1 MCGHGAW
8 YWERNPLRWAKPQHF
23 ECNHVFLEEQKSIC
37 PCTSTFIYKNTFTK
51 KYGKNRKSI
60 RISIGYLRK
69 HKNSSTAVKTFLAPY
84 APGRFDAKWFND
96 VNNILC
102 SFFQFNEFAVRSTPY
117 RKIHK
122 SMDTQF
128 ANVPYN
134 VHLLDDNECVPT
146 KDGQGPKKGFGQTPL
161 FRLCLIFIFVTMMRK
176 DEVFGENIMK

>member
-1 MCGHGAW
+1 MELDTGREILLGEQSLNISSATTCSW
-8 YWERNPLRWAKPQHF
+8 KNKNPYVHALQ
-23 ECNHVFLEEQKSIC
+23 LLSIKI
-37 PCTSTFIYKNTFTK
+37 PSQK

-69 HKNSSTAVKTFLAPY
+69 HKNSSTTVKTFLAPY